1 MIASLSSKNPIGY
14 IHIRVFAHATEDT
27 EKVLTAVRNMLPQE
41 TLDAITFKKSS
52 LTGHHGN
59 PITLFEA
66 RVNNKNAVQAIFGKI
81 AASLGMVDKEILS
94 SEIEN
99 HLEGG
104 NLYLRLDKQSA
115 YLNEAKIAKA
125 DAIHFKIHFKKE
137 KPKEIIEIC
146 RNFGLLP

>member
-1 MIASLSSKNPIGY
+1 VIASLSSKNPIGY
-14 IHIRVFAHATEDT
+14 IDIRVFAHATEDP
-27 EKVLTAVRNMLPQE
+27 EKVLTAVRNMLPPE

-59 PITLFEA
+59 QIILFEA
-66 RVNNKNAVQAIFGKI
+66 RVNDKNAVQAIFGKI
-81 AASLGMVDKEILS
+81 AASLGIMDKEMLS
-94 SEIEN
+94 GEIEN
-99 HLEGG
+99 HLERG

-137 KPKEIIEIC
+137 KPKEIVEIC
-146 RNFGLLP
+146 RKFGLLP

>member
-1 MIASLSSKNPIGY
+1 VIESLSSKNPIGY
-14 IHIRVFAHATEDT
+14 IDIRVFAHATEDP
-27 EKVLTAVRNMLPQE
+27 EKVLIAVRNMLPPE

-59 PITLFEA
+59 PIILFEA
-66 RVNNKNAVQAIFGKI
+66 RVNDKNAVQAIFGKI
-81 AASLGMVDKEILS
+81 AASLGIMDKEMLS
-94 SEIEN
+94 REIEN
-99 HLEGG
+99 HLERG

-137 KPKEIIEIC
+137 KPKEIVEIC
-146 RNFGLLP
+146 RKFGLLP